1 MVINLDKN
9 TLMYI
14 VYARSLT
21 IFFLICFDEKKKE
34 QKREDEILSISLRE
48 GERKMGKSRA
58 F

>member
-1 MVINLDKN
+1 
-9 TLMYI
+9 MYI